1 MSYTLGLFNFKS
13 KKPVIDISNS
23 EFINIFNY
31 YSFADYFFL
40 NDFFDND
47 FLLFSTKEFL
57 EFESKILYESEIIK
71 PLAELTKKIIK
82 LLNYCKK
89 TKHKKLEWRIY

>member
-31 YSFADYFFL
+31 YSFADDIFL
-40 NDFFDND
+40 NNFFDNN
-47 FLLFSTKEFL
+47 FLLFSVEEFL
-57 EFESKILYESEIIK
+57 SFENEILNEK
-71 PLAELTKKIIK
+71 QLAELTKKIIK